1 MIITGL
7 GFRTCIIRQ
16 IRILQRAL
24 WEKHMNIEG
33 IKMESSYKYFK
44 NTDCKYF
51 PCHKG
56 LSDDFNCLFCY
67 CPMYSMPNCPGS
79 KTYIE
84 KNGKK
89 IKVCTDCTFPH
100 RPENYDK
107 IIQILIRNNNN
118 WFMDF
123 SRSDVPNLWVWQFRC
138 GCFESLFWYSQR
150 LWLMIYEIEVS
161 EQADSDLRGIFECL

>member
-1 MIITGL
+1 
-7 GFRTCIIRQ
+7 
-16 IRILQRAL
+16 
-24 WEKHMNIEG
+24 
-33 IKMESSYKYFK
+33 MENSYKYFK

-89 IKVCTDCTFPH
+89 IKVCGVVKDETGEPVIGATVM
-100 RPENYDK
+100 EKGK
-107 IIQILIRNNNN
+107 IGRAH
-118 WFMDF
+118 
-123 SRSDVPNLWVWQFRC
+123 V
-138 GCFESLFWYSQR
+138 
-150 LWLMIYEIEVS
+150 
-161 EQADSDLRGIFECL
+161 